1 MGICREIP
9 WDKGKYKFEAEA
21 SFIQYNHR
29 IYSLINITIYQHFF
43 QPFAIARTK
52 LIYGK
57 DNHYKIASGLDATGD
72 AGASGDAVGMWSNG
86 QTFTFW
92 AYGNP
97 IEGATAY
104 HVYHNSKTCCTGEEK
119 DTQRFTLS
127 KNKQNEDDDLE
138 NLWIHDFTFWAF
150 EDVRVQKF
158 LGTALYSIIHF

>member
-1 MGICREIP
+1 
-9 WDKGKYKFEAEA
+9 
-21 SFIQYNHR
+21 
-29 IYSLINITIYQHFF
+29 
-43 QPFAIARTK
+43 
-52 LIYGK
+52 
-57 DNHYKIASGLDATGD
+57 
-72 AGASGDAVGMWSNG
+72 MWSNG

-104 HVYHNSKTCCTGEEK
+104 HVYHNDKTCCTGEEK

-158 LGTALYSIIHF
+158 LGSALYNINLAEPFMQLLFSTS